1 MGDDYSLAH
10 YTQAEKTIFLL
21 GNHKKMNEIRE
32 RYVNPFT
39 DSNRFAAR
47 FRKLFGEE
55 PKKELQSYEDSLK
68 YYRDLKNSLD
78 TAFEE
83 GRMEGK
89 MEGKMEGEVSKAIEV
104 IKKGYSERFSV
115 EMLSKLTGMSVS
127 EVSRVLNEN

>member
-1 MGDDYSLAH
+1 VGDDYSLAH

-83 GRMEGK
+83 G
-89 MEGKMEGEVSKAIEV
+89 KMEGEVSKAIEV
-104 IKKGYSERFSV
+104 IKKGYSEGFSV